1 MKPGQFVYYFAPD
14 LWVNINLD
22 AVCNLPGVGFF
33 RIKDS
38 PYRLMLGRI
47 A

>member
-1 MKPGQFVYYFAPD
+1 MTRGQFVYYLALELMTWAD
-14 LWVNINLD
+14 YD
-22 AVCNLPGVGFF
+22 VCNLPGVGFF

-38 PYRLMLGRI
+38 PYILMLGRT